1 MTKKER
7 KVLAESLK
15 QTLQE
20 TDHMF
25 TNSTQPH
32 AYIIG
37 YLEGIIKTTIKEL
50 ED

>member
-7 KVLAESLK
+7 KVLVESLEK
-15 QTLQE
+15 VLEKSNELFQNQ
-20 TDHMF
+20 
-25 TNSTQPH
+25 NQSH

-37 YLEGIIKTTIKEL
+37 YLEGALKQAVREL